1 MLVNIPY
8 MEHSGLA
15 NISMPDP
22 GISGISCS
30 INAEKKSRYSL
41 NLVSTCFNITWF
53 HDSVV
58 SQAGPWECEPAE
70 SWGFEFES

>member
-30 INAEKKSRYSL
+30 INAEKKSIFPKFGF
-41 NLVSTCFNITWF
+41 NMFQHHMVS
-53 HDSVV
+53 
-58 SQAGPWECEPAE
+58 
-70 SWGFEFES
+70 